1 MHESSLKRMRW
12 FKERY
17 MDQAGKYKVLDVG
30 SYNVN
35 GCYKEI
41 FEEDNIKYHGLD
53 MEHGP
58 NVDIVPK
65 MAYKWEEIID
75 DSYECVISG
84 QALEHIEFFW
94 ITVAEMIRVTKKNG
108 LICIIAPNG
117 FQEHRYPV
125 DCWRFFTDGMIAL
138 ARYYQ
143 LDVIHAHTNA
153 APTLEEVGWYSSDC
167 ADSMLIAR
175 KAYSGKA
182 RITDLSVYKCRP
194 ADQDKVMGD
203 MIKYEVYEQMIKK
216 TKAEMEEKKIIPE
229 PRIRKKIKNTKRFIK
244 ELLSRYKKDD

>member
-17 MDQAGKYKVLDVG
+17 IDQAGKYKVLDVG

-41 FEEDNIKYHGLD
+41 FEGDNVEYHGLD

-75 DSYECVISG
+75 DSYEYVISG

-94 ITVAEMIRVTKKNG
+94 VTVAEMIRVTKERADMHG
-108 LICIIAPNG
+108 HAEWISRADISRLL
-117 FQEHRYPV
+117 
-125 DCWRFFTDGMIAL
+125 RFFTDGMIAL
-138 ARYYQ
+138 ARYYE

-153 APTLEEVGWYSSDC
+153 APTLEEVDWYSSDC

-175 KAYSGKA
+175 KTYSGKA

-203 MIKYEVYEQMIKK
+203 MIKYEVYEQIIKK

-229 PRIRKKIKNTKRFIK
+229 PRIRRRK
-244 ELLSRYKKDD
+244 RYKEIYKTTSFKVQKG